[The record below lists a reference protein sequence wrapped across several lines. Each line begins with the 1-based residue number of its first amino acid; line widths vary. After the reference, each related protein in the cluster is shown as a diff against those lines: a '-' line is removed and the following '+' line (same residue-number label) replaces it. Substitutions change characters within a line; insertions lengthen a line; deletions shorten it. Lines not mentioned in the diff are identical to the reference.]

1 VPVRLNR
8 YLASAGV
15 GSRRAVDELIR
26 AGRVTV
32 NGEVGELGAAVG
44 DGDVVA
50 VDGRT
55 VAPQELAYLMLHK
68 PSGVVTTAS
77 DPQRRRTVVD
87 LVESPERVYPVGR
100 LDRDTTGL
108 LLLTNDGELANRL
121 AHPRQGVDKT
131 YVVEV
136 EGDPP
141 PEAIR
146 RLAEGVEL
154 DDGPTAP
161 ARARRLGAGRLEL
174 VIHEGRNRQ
183 VRRMCE
189 AVGHPVRRLHRTAY
203 GPLELDTLAPG
214 SWRPLTAEEVAALR
228 PETGS

>member
-32 NGEVGELGAAVG
+32 NGQMGELGSAVG
-44 DGDVVA
+44 EGDVVA
-50 VDGRT
+50 VDGRP

-68 PSGVVTTAS
+68 PPGVVTTAR
-77 DPQRRRTVVD
+77 DPQGRRTVVD
-87 LVESPERVYPVGR
+87 LVESPQRVYPVGR

-121 AHPRQGVDKT
+121 AHPRHGVEKT
-131 YVVEV
+131 YVADV

-141 PEAIR
+141 PDVLR

-154 DDGPTAP
+154 ADGPTAP
-161 ARARRLGAGRLEL
+161 ARVRRLGAGRIEL

-189 AVGHPVRRLHRTAY
+189 AVGHPVRRLHRSAY
-203 GPLELDTLAPG
+203 GALELGALAEG
-214 SWRPLTAEEVAALR
+214 RWRALTSEEVDALR
-228 PETGS
+228 LLT

>member
-146 RLAEGVEL
+146 RLEEGVEL

>member
-1 VPVRLNR
+1 
-8 YLASAGV
+8 
-15 GSRRAVDELIR
+15 
-26 AGRVTV
+26 
-32 NGEVGELGAAVG
+32 
-44 DGDVVA
+44 
-50 VDGRT
+50 
-55 VAPQELAYLMLHK
+55 MLHK

-77 DPQRRRTVVD
+77 DPQRRRTVLD
-87 LVESPERVYPVGR
+87 LVESPQRVYPVGR

-121 AHPRQGVDKT
+121 AHPRHGVDKT
-131 YVVEV
+131 YVAEV

-141 PEAIR
+141 PEALR

-161 ARARRLGAGRLEL
+161 ARARRLEAGRLEL

-203 GPLELDTLAPG
+203 GPLELGTLAPG
-214 SWRPLTAEEVAALR
+214 LWRPLTAEEVAALR
-228 PETGS
+228 LA

>member
-1 VPVRLNR
+1 MPVRLNR

-50 VDGRT
+50 VDGRP

-77 DPQRRRTVVD
+77 DPQHRRTVVD
-87 LVESPERVYPVGR
+87 LVESPQRVYPVGR

-121 AHPRQGVDKT
+121 AHPRHGVDKT
-131 YVVEV
+131 YVAEV

-161 ARARRLGAGRLEL
+161 ARARRMGAGRLEL

-189 AVGHPVRRLHRTAY
+189 AVGHPVRHLHRTAY
-203 GPLELDTLAPG
+203 GPLELGTLAPG
-214 SWRPLTAEEVAALR
+214 RWRPLTAEEVAALR
-228 PETGS
+228 AETGS

>member
-1 VPVRLNR
+1 MPVRLNR

-32 NGEVGELGAAVG
+32 NGQVGELGGAVG
-44 DGDVVA
+44 EGDVVA

-68 PSGVVTTAS
+68 PPGVVTTAS
-77 DPQRRRTVVD
+77 DPQRRRTVLD
-87 LVESPERVYPVGR
+87 LVESPQRVYPVGR

-121 AHPRQGVDKT
+121 AHPRHGVEKT
-131 YVVEV
+131 YVADV

-141 PEAIR
+141 PDVLR

-154 DDGPTAP
+154 ADGPTAP
-161 ARARRLGAGRLEL
+161 ARVRRLGVGRIEL

-189 AVGHPVRRLHRTAY
+189 AVGHPVRRLHRSAY
-203 GPLELDTLAPG
+203 GALELGALAEG
-214 SWRPLTAEEVAALR
+214 RWRALTSEEVDALR
-228 PETGS
+228 LLT

>member
-1 VPVRLNR
+1 MPVRLNR

-26 AGRVTV
+26 GGRVTV
-32 NGEVGELGAAVG
+32 NGQVGELGGAVG
-44 DGDVVA
+44 EGDVVA

-68 PSGVVTTAS
+68 PPGVVTTAS
-77 DPQRRRTVVD
+77 DPQRRRTVLD
-87 LVESPERVYPVGR
+87 LVESPQRVYPVGR

-121 AHPRQGVDKT
+121 SHPRHGVEKT
-131 YVVEV
+131 YVAEV

-141 PEAIR
+141 PDVLR

-154 DDGPTAP
+154 DDGPTAA
-161 ARARRLGAGRLEL
+161 ARVRRLGAGRIEL

-189 AVGHPVRRLHRTAY
+189 AVGHPVRRLHRSAY
-203 GPLELDTLAPG
+203 GSLELGALAEG
-214 SWRPLTAEEVAALR
+214 RWRALTSEEVDALR
-228 PETGS
+228 RLA

>member
-32 NGEVGELGAAVG
+32 NGQVGELGGAVG
-44 DGDVVA
+44 EGDVVA

-68 PSGVVTTAS
+68 PPGVVTTAS
-77 DPQRRRTVVD
+77 DPQRRRTVLD
-87 LVESPERVYPVGR
+87 LVESPQRVYPVGR

-121 AHPRQGVDKT
+121 AHPRHGVEKT
-131 YVVEV
+131 YVADV

-141 PEAIR
+141 PDVLR

-154 DDGPTAP
+154 ADGPTAP
-161 ARARRLGAGRLEL
+161 ARVRRLGAGRIEL

-189 AVGHPVRRLHRTAY
+189 AVGHPVRRLHRSAY
-203 GPLELDTLAPG
+203 GALELGALAEG
-214 SWRPLTAEEVAALR
+214 RWRALTSEEVDALR
-228 PETGS
+228 LLT

>member
-1 VPVRLNR
+1 MPVRLNR
-8 YLASAGV
+8 YLASAGL

-32 NGEVGELGAAVG
+32 NGEVRELGAAVG
-44 DGDVVA
+44 DGDLVA
-50 VDGRT
+50 VDGRP

-77 DPQRRRTVVD
+77 DPQRRRTVLD
-87 LVESPERVYPVGR
+87 LVQSQQRVYPVGR

-121 AHPRQGVDKT
+121 AHPRHGVDKT
-131 YVVEV
+131 YVADV
-136 EGDPP
+136 EGDPVSRGAP
-141 PEAIR
+141 PAGGRGGAGR
-146 RLAEGVEL
+146 RA
-154 DDGPTAP
+154 DGAGPRSAP
-161 ARARRLGAGRLEL
+161 GAGRLEL

-203 GPLELDTLAPG
+203 GPLELGTLAPG
-214 SWRPLTAEEVAALR
+214 LWRPLTAEEVAALR
-228 PETGS
+228 SA

>member
-32 NGEVGELGAAVG
+32 NGQVGELGGAVG
-44 DGDVVA
+44 EGDVVA

-68 PSGVVTTAS
+68 PPGVVTTAS
-77 DPQRRRTVVD
+77 DPQRRRTVLD
-87 LVESPERVYPVGR
+87 LVESPQRVYPVGR

-121 AHPRQGVDKT
+121 AHPRHGVEKT
-131 YVVEV
+131 YVAEV

-141 PEAIR
+141 PDVLR

-154 DDGPTAP
+154 DDGPTAA
-161 ARARRLGAGRLEL
+161 ARVRRLGAGRIEL

-189 AVGHPVRRLHRTAY
+189 AVGHPVRRLHRSAY
-203 GPLELDTLAPG
+203 GSLELGALAEG
-214 SWRPLTAEEVAALR
+214 RWRALTSEEVDALR
-228 PETGS
+228 RLA

>member
-32 NGEVGELGAAVG
+32 NGQMGELGGAVG
-44 DGDVVA
+44 EGDVVA
-50 VDGRT
+50 VDGRP

-68 PSGVVTTAS
+68 PPGVVTTAR
-77 DPQRRRTVVD
+77 DPQGRRTVVD
-87 LVESPERVYPVGR
+87 LVESPQRVYPVGR

-121 AHPRQGVDKT
+121 AHPRHGVEKT
-131 YVVEV
+131 YVADV

-141 PEAIR
+141 PDVLR

-154 DDGPTAP
+154 ADGPTAP
-161 ARARRLGAGRLEL
+161 ARVRRLGAGRIEL

-189 AVGHPVRRLHRTAY
+189 AVGHPVRRLHRSAY
-203 GPLELDTLAPG
+203 GSLELGALAEG
-214 SWRPLTAEEVAALR
+214 RWRALTSEEVDALR
-228 PETGS
+228 RLA

>member
-1 VPVRLNR
+1 MPVRLNR

-44 DGDVVA
+44 DDDVVA

-146 RLAEGVEL
+146 RLEEGVEL

>member
-1 VPVRLNR
+1 MPVRLNR

-32 NGEVGELGAAVG
+32 NGQVGELGGAVG
-44 DGDVVA
+44 EGDVVA

-68 PSGVVTTAS
+68 PPGVVTTAS
-77 DPQRRRTVVD
+77 DPQRRRTVLD
-87 LVESPERVYPVGR
+87 LVESPQRVYPVGR

-121 AHPRQGVDKT
+121 SHPRHGVEKT
-131 YVVEV
+131 YVAEV

-141 PEAIR
+141 PDVLR

-154 DDGPTAP
+154 DDGPTAA
-161 ARARRLGAGRLEL
+161 ARVRRLGAGRIEL

-189 AVGHPVRRLHRTAY
+189 AVGHPVRRLHRSAY
-203 GPLELDTLAPG
+203 GSLELGALAEG
-214 SWRPLTAEEVAALR
+214 RWRALTSEEVDALR
-228 PETGS
+228 RLA

>member
-32 NGEVGELGAAVG
+32 NGQMGELGGAVG
-44 DGDVVA
+44 EGDVVA
-50 VDGRT
+50 VDGRP

-68 PSGVVTTAS
+68 PPGVVTTAR
-77 DPQRRRTVVD
+77 DPQGRRTVVD
-87 LVESPERVYPVGR
+87 LVESPQRVYPVGR

-121 AHPRQGVDKT
+121 AHPRHGVEKT
-131 YVVEV
+131 YVADV

-141 PEAIR
+141 PDVLR

-154 DDGPTAP
+154 ADGPTAP
-161 ARARRLGAGRLEL
+161 ARVRRLGAGRIEL

-189 AVGHPVRRLHRTAY
+189 AVGHPVRRLHRSAY
-203 GPLELDTLAPG
+203 GALELGALAEG
-214 SWRPLTAEEVAALR
+214 RWRALTSEEVDALR
-228 PETGS
+228 LLT

>member
-1 VPVRLNR
+1 MPVRLNR

-32 NGEVGELGAAVG
+32 NGQVGELGGAVG
-44 DGDVVA
+44 EGDVVA

-68 PSGVVTTAS
+68 PPGVVTTAS
-77 DPQRRRTVVD
+77 DPQGRRTVVD
-87 LVESPERVYPVGR
+87 LVESPQRVYPVGR

-121 AHPRQGVDKT
+121 AHPRHGVEKT
-131 YVVEV
+131 YVADV

-141 PEAIR
+141 PDVLR

-154 DDGPTAP
+154 ADGPTAP
-161 ARARRLGAGRLEL
+161 ARVRRLGAGRIEL

-189 AVGHPVRRLHRTAY
+189 AVGHPVRRLHRSAY
-203 GPLELDTLAPG
+203 GALELGALAEG
-214 SWRPLTAEEVAALR
+214 RWRALTSEEVDALR
-228 PETGS
+228 LLT

>member
-100 LDRDTTGL
+100 LDRDTTGQ

>member
-32 NGEVGELGAAVG
+32 NGQMGELGGAVG
-44 DGDVVA
+44 EGDVVA
-50 VDGRT
+50 VDGRP

-68 PSGVVTTAS
+68 PPGVVTTAS
-77 DPQRRRTVVD
+77 DPQGRRTVVD
-87 LVESPERVYPVGR
+87 LVESPQRVYPVGR

-121 AHPRQGVDKT
+121 AHPRHGVEKT
-131 YVVEV
+131 YVADV

-141 PEAIR
+141 PDVLR

-154 DDGPTAP
+154 ADGPTAP
-161 ARARRLGAGRLEL
+161 ARVRRLGAGRIEL

-189 AVGHPVRRLHRTAY
+189 AVGHPVRRLHRSAY
-203 GPLELDTLAPG
+203 GALELGALAEG
-214 SWRPLTAEEVAALR
+214 RWRALTSEEVDALR
-228 PETGS
+228 LLT

>member
-1 VPVRLNR
+1 MPVRLNR

-50 VDGRT
+50 VDGLP

-87 LVESPERVYPVGR
+87 LVESPQRVYPVGR

-121 AHPRQGVDKT
+121 AHPRHGVDKT
-131 YVVEV
+131 YVAEV

-141 PEAIR
+141 PESIR

-203 GPLELDTLAPG
+203 GPVELGTLAPG
-214 SWRPLTAEEVAALR
+214 RWRPLTAEEVAALR
-228 PETGS
+228 DTGS

>member
-32 NGEVGELGAAVG
+32 NGQVGELGGAVG
-44 DGDVVA
+44 EGDVVA

-68 PSGVVTTAS
+68 PHGVVTTAS
-77 DPQRRRTVVD
+77 DPQRRRTVLD
-87 LVESPERVYPVGR
+87 LVESPRRVYPVGR

-121 AHPRQGVDKT
+121 SHPRHGVEKT
-131 YVVEV
+131 YVAEV

-141 PEAIR
+141 PDVLR

-154 DDGPTAP
+154 DDGPTAA
-161 ARARRLGAGRLEL
+161 ARVRRLGAGRIEL

-189 AVGHPVRRLHRTAY
+189 AVGHPVRRLHRSAY
-203 GPLELDTLAPG
+203 GSLELGALAEG
-214 SWRPLTAEEVAALR
+214 RWRALTSEEVDALR
-228 PETGS
+228 RLA

>member
-50 VDGRT
+50 VDGRP

-77 DPQRRRTVVD
+77 DPQNRRTVVD
-87 LVESPERVYPVGR
+87 LVESPQRVYPVGR

-121 AHPRQGVDKT
+121 AHPRHGVDKT

-141 PEAIR
+141 SDAIR

-203 GPLELDTLAPG
+203 GPLELGALAPG
-214 SWRPLTAEEVAALR
+214 RWRPLTAEEVAALR
-228 PETGS
+228 AETGS

>member
-32 NGEVGELGAAVG
+32 NGQVGELGGAVG
-44 DGDVVA
+44 EGDVVA

-68 PSGVVTTAS
+68 PPGVVTTAS
-77 DPQRRRTVVD
+77 DPQRRRTVLD
-87 LVESPERVYPVGR
+87 LVESPQRVYPVGR

-121 AHPRQGVDKT
+121 AHPRHGVEKT
-131 YVVEV
+131 YVADV

-141 PEAIR
+141 PDVLR

-154 DDGPTAP
+154 ADGPTAP
-161 ARARRLGAGRLEL
+161 ARVRRLGAGRIEL

-189 AVGHPVRRLHRTAY
+189 AVGHPVRRLHRSAY
-203 GPLELDTLAPG
+203 GSLELGALAEG
-214 SWRPLTAEEVAALR
+214 RWRALTSEEVDALR
-228 PETGS
+228 RLA

>member
-1 VPVRLNR
+1 MPVRLNR

-32 NGEVGELGAAVG
+32 NGATGQLGATVA

-50 VDGRT
+50 VDGAP
-55 VAPQELAYLMLHK
+55 VAPQQLAYLMLHK
-68 PSGVVTTAS
+68 PAGVVTTAS
-77 DPQRRRTVVD
+77 DPQGRRTVLD
-87 LVESPERVYPVGR
+87 LVDAPQRVFPVGR

-121 AHPRQGVDKT
+121 AHPRHGVDKT
-131 YVVEV
+131 YVADVD
-136 EGDPP
+136 GDPTT
-141 PEAIR
+141 EALR
-146 RLAEGVEL
+146 RLAEGVRL
-154 DDGPTAP
+154 DDGVTAP
-161 ARARRLGAGRLEL
+161 ARARRLGPGRVEL

-189 AVGHPVRRLHRTAY
+189 AVGHPVRLLHRTAY
-203 GPLELDTLAPG
+203 GPLILGSLAPG
-214 SWRPLTAEEVAALR
+214 RWRPLTPDEVDALS
-228 PETGS
+228 GS

>member
-1 VPVRLNR
+1 MPVRLNR

-32 NGEVGELGAAVG
+32 NGQVGELGGAVG
-44 DGDVVA
+44 EGDVVA

-68 PSGVVTTAS
+68 PPGVVTTAS
-77 DPQRRRTVVD
+77 DPQRRRTVLD
-87 LVESPERVYPVGR
+87 LVESPQRVYPVGR

-108 LLLTNDGELANRL
+108 LLLTNEGELANRL
-121 AHPRQGVDKT
+121 AHPRHGVEKT
-131 YVVEV
+131 YVAEV

-141 PEAIR
+141 PDVLR

-154 DDGPTAP
+154 DDGPTAA
-161 ARARRLGAGRLEL
+161 ARVRRLGAGRIEL

-189 AVGHPVRRLHRTAY
+189 AVGHPVRRLHRSAY
-203 GPLELDTLAPG
+203 GSLELGALAEG
-214 SWRPLTAEEVAALR
+214 RWRALTSEEVDALR
-228 PETGS
+228 RLA

>member
-87 LVESPERVYPVGR
+87 LVESPQRVYPVGR

-121 AHPRQGVDKT
+121 AHPRHGVDKA
-131 YVVEV
+131 YVAEV

-141 PEAIR
+141 PDAIR

-154 DDGPTAP
+154 NDGPTAP